1 MPFLGQRRPAPARG
15 APTPLAGRTPDSVL
29 LLRKWWPLAWAA
41 LHLGGVVAGG
51 SLPGPAPGAL
61 GTDPSAWGRALLLTP
76 LLACRTG
83 TPGLIAAGTAT
94 FTLAG
99 AWGWSERAARLARA
113 DAVAPDPWSPA
124 VPVAVDGAAL
134 LRVTGWSSPAAEGR
148 WRVPA
153 RVLAFHAL
161 PGAPGVVVPGDGML
175 LTGRGVA
182 PPVGGLVSGQVRAT
196 RPRGA
201 GIEGAFDY
209 RRHLAGRGLHWTGR
223 SDSLRSVPV
232 PVTDLAGRVGS
243 RWLEPLQDGIMGRLR
258 TLLPPRE
265 AALTGSVLLGARDPG
280 SRAASEPFADLGL
293 AHLFAVSGLHVGI
306 LLGLV
311 LAPARAAGAGAVGAA
326 LPVLLL
332 LPPYAVLTGLP
343 GSVVRAAGLATLAL
357 LAPCLGRRFDSLRG
371 LGLLYA
377 ASVAW
382 EPAAA
387 LDTGLRLS
395 YLAAGGILAV
405 SRATGGLRFGS
416 RRPWTWLGSGLGVT
430 LAAQWFTLP
439 VAAAAFGRISL
450 LSPVANLVAVPLFG
464 AAVWVIVAGLAA
476 SLLWLPAAQA
486 CGALAWL
493 QFRALAAGVTWAAG
507 RAGPWE
513 MGLPPPA
520 TWQVLVWM
528 LGGVLLL
535 AGLDRLRRAKR
546 PGAMLLL
553 LAVTAPAGL
562 ALSAAPTWL
571 AAARPSVV
579 LRQFDVGQGDCGL
592 LTFPDGWAVL
602 LDTGGVWGWQAVAT
616 GPGEREVVPWL
627 RRYGH
632 RQLDAVV
639 LTHGHGDHTG
649 GAPAIARAFA
659 VDRWYCGGRAAR
671 ALAGVVPAASITEG
685 PPEAPLHRWREW
697 EVVLMAAPAP
707 AGLKVDENDRSLVL
721 VLRQA
726 GQAQLV
732 WSGDLEEGGEH
743 RLLAA
748 RPDLGHAAVWKAGHH
763 GSSTSGSA
771 AWLERLRP
779 GLVLISCGVGNRYR
793 HPSHGPYVAGGDT
806 LAQYRSDLHGTITVT
821 WPAGGGAPRVRS
833 AWPRRAPSGLPRAH
847 PAGPLDTPSRRRL
860 TSRHGA
866 PARTGPTPGTGAAPH
881 TPPPDDAPGRTRRK

>member
-1 MPFLGQRRPAPARG
+1 M
-15 APTPLAGRTPDSVL
+15 T
-29 LLRKWWPLAWAA
+29 
-41 LHLGGVVAGG
+41 GG
-51 SLPGPAPGAL
+51 SLGGRAPGLL
-61 GTDPSAWGRALLLTP
+61 GRDPTGWGRSLLLTP
-76 LLACRTG
+76 LLACGTG
-83 TPGLIAAGTAT
+83 TPGLVVAGTAT

-99 AWGWSERAARLARA
+99 VWGWSERTARLARV

-124 VPVAVDGAAL
+124 APVAVDGAAL
-134 LRVTGWSSPAAEGR
+134 LRVTGWPSPAAEGR

-153 RVLAFHAL
+153 RVIAFHAS
-161 PGAPGVVVPGDGML
+161 PGRPLAVAPGDGL
-175 LTGRGVA
+175 LLAGRGA
-182 PPVGGLVSGQVRAT
+182 PPPVGSAVRGQLRAA

-223 SDSLRSVPV
+223 ADSLQAVPV
-232 PVTDLAGRVGS
+232 PGADLAG
-243 RWLEPLQDGIMGRLR
+243 WLGANGLGPLQVGIMDRLR

-306 LLGLV
+306 LVGLV
-311 LAPARAAGAGAVGAA
+311 LVPARALGAGAAGAA

-377 ASVAW
+377 TSIAW

-395 YLAAGGILAV
+395 YLAAGGILAT

-430 LAAQWFTLP
+430 LAAQWSTLP

-450 LSPVANLVAVPLFG
+450 LSPLANLLAVPLFG
-464 AAVWVIVAGLAA
+464 AAVWVIVAGLAS

-493 QFRALAAGVTWAAG
+493 LFRALAGAVTWAAG

-513 MGLPPPA
+513 MGLPPPSI
-520 TWQVLVWM
+520 WQVLVWL
-528 LGGVLLL
+528 LGSALLL

-546 PGAMLLL
+546 PAAMLLL

-562 ALSAAPTWL
+562 ALSAAPSWL
-571 AAARPSVV
+571 AAARPTVV

-592 LTFPDGWAVL
+592 LTFPDGWTVL
-602 LDTGGVWGWQAVAT
+602 LDTGGVWGWQPGAT
-616 GPGEREVVPWL
+616 GPVEREVVPWL
-627 RRYGH
+627 RRRGH
-632 RQLDAVV
+632 RRLDAVV
-639 LTHGHGDHTG
+639 LTHGHADHTG
-649 GAPAIARAFA
+649 GAPAIARSLQ
-659 VDRWYCGGRAAR
+659 VDRWFCGGRAAR

-685 PPEAPLHRWREW
+685 TPEAPLHRWRDW
-697 EVVLMAAPAP
+697 EVRLMAATAP
-707 AGLKVDENDRSLVL
+707 AGLKVDENDRSLVA

-726 GQAQLV
+726 GQVRLV

-748 RPDLGHAAVWKAGHH
+748 RPDLGQAEVWKAGHH
-763 GSSTSGSA
+763 GSNTSGSA

-779 GLVLISCGVGNRYR
+779 GLVLISCGVGNRYG

-806 LAQYRSDLHGTITVT
+806 LARYRSDLHGTVTVA
-821 WPAGGGAPRVRS
+821 WPAGGGPPRARS
-833 AWPRRAPSGLPRAH
+833 TWPRR
-847 PAGPLDTPSRRRL
+847 TRRGRL
-860 TSRHGA
+860 TPR
-866 PARTGPTPGTGAAPH
+866 RAA
-881 TPPPDDAPGRTRRK
+881 A

>member
-1 MPFLGQRRPAPARG
+1 M
-15 APTPLAGRTPDSVL
+15 
-29 LLRKWWPLAWAA
+29 
-41 LHLGGVVAGG
+41 
-51 SLPGPAPGAL
+51 
-61 GTDPSAWGRALLLTP
+61 LTP
-76 LLACRTG
+76 LLACGTG
-83 TPGLIAAGTAT
+83 TSGLVVAGTAT
-94 FTLAG
+94 FAMAS

-113 DAVAPDPWSPA
+113 DAVAPDLWSPA
-124 VPVAVDGAAL
+124 SSVTVDGQAL
-134 LRVTGWSSPAAEGR
+134 LRVTGWSTPAADGR
-148 WRVPA
+148 WRVPT
-153 RVLAFHAL
+153 RVLAFHA
-161 PGAPGVVVPGDGML
+161 PSVASAAVVAGDGLL
-175 LTGRGVA
+175 LTGRGGP
-182 PPVGGLVSGQVRAT
+182 PPVGGVIRGQVRAA

-223 SDSLRSVPV
+223 ADSLQAVPV
-232 PVTDLAGRVGS
+232 PGFDLAG
-243 RWLEPLQDGIMGRLR
+243 WLGATWLDPLQVGIMDRIA

-265 AALTGSVLLGARDPG
+265 ASLTGSVLLGARDPD

-306 LLGLV
+306 LVGLV
-311 LAPARAAGAGAVGAA
+311 LVPARSVGAGAVGAA

-357 LAPCLGRRFDSLRG
+357 LAPCLGRRFESLRG

-377 ASVAW
+377 ASIAW

-416 RRPWTWLGSGLGVT
+416 KRPWTWLGSGLGVT

-450 LSPVANLVAVPLFG
+450 LSPLANLVAVPVFG
-464 AAVWVIVAGLAA
+464 VAVWVIVAGLAA
-476 SLLWLPAAQA
+476 SVLWLPVAEA

-493 QFRALAAGVTWAAG
+493 QFRALAAGVTWTAG

-520 TWQVLVWM
+520 IWQVLVW
-528 LGGVLLL
+528 LVGSLVLLR
-535 AGLDRLRRAKR
+535 GLDRLRRARR

-562 ALSAAPTWL
+562 ALAAAPTWL
-571 AAARPSVV
+571 AAARPTVV

-592 LTFPDGWAVL
+592 LAFPDGWTVL
-602 LDTGGVWGWQAVAT
+602 LDTGGVWGRQTAAT
-616 GPGEREVVPWL
+616 GPAEREVMPWL

-632 RQLDAVV
+632 RRLDAVV
-639 LTHGHGDHTG
+639 LTHGHADHTG
-649 GAPAIARAFA
+649 GAPAIARAIA
-659 VDRWYCGGRAAR
+659 VDRWYCGGRAAK
-671 ALAGVVPAASITEG
+671 ALVGVVPTASITEG
-685 PPEAPLHRWREW
+685 SPDAPLHRWRDW
-697 EVVLMAAPAP
+697 EVLLMAAPAP

-721 VLRQA
+721 VVRQA
-726 GQAQLV
+726 SQTRLV

-748 RPDLGHAAVWKAGHH
+748 RPDLGPTEVWKAGHH
-763 GSSTSGSA
+763 GSNTSGSE
-771 AWLERLRP
+771 AWLDRLRP

-806 LAQYRSDLHGTITVT
+806 LAQVRSDLHGTVTVT
-821 WPAGGGAPRVRS
+821 WPAGGQPARARS
-833 AWPRRAPSGLPRAH
+833 TWPRPMRADRRRRIRR
-847 PAGPLDTPSRRRL
+847 GPLDTPSRRRL

>member
-1 MPFLGQRRPAPARG
+1 
-15 APTPLAGRTPDSVL
+15 
-29 LLRKWWPLAWAA
+29 LAWAA

-51 SLPGPAPGAL
+51 SLPGRAPDPW
-61 GTDPSAWGRALLLTP
+61 GTAPSAWGRSLLLTP
-76 LLACRTG
+76 LLACGTG
-83 TPGLIAAGTAT
+83 TPGLVAAGTAT
-94 FTLAG
+94 FALAG
-99 AWGWSERAARLARA
+99 AWGWSERTARLARA

-124 VPVAVDGAAL
+124 MLAVVDGDAL
-134 LRVTGWSSPAAEGR
+134 LRVTGWSSPAADGR

-153 RVLAFHAL
+153 RVLAFGAL
-161 PGAPGVVVPGDGML
+161 PGALVAVVPGDGML
-175 LTGRGVA
+175 LTGRGTP
-182 PPVGGLVSGQVRAT
+182 PPVGGLVRGHVRAA

-223 SDSLRSVPV
+223 ADSLRTVPV
-232 PVTDLAGRVGS
+232 PANDLAGRMGT
-243 RWLEPLQDGIMGRLR
+243 RWLEPLHDGIMERLR

-311 LAPARAAGAGAVGAA
+311 LVPARAAGAGAVGAA

-343 GSVVRAAGLATLAL
+343 GSVVRAAGLAALAL
-357 LAPCLGRRFDSLRG
+357 LAPCLGRRFDPLRG
-371 LGLLYA
+371 LGLLYG
-377 ASVAW
+377 ASIAW

-395 YLAAGGILAV
+395 YLAAGGILAT

-439 VAAAAFGRISL
+439 VAVAAFGRISL
-450 LSPVANLVAVPLFG
+450 LAPVANLAAVPLFG
-464 AAVWVIVAGLAA
+464 AAVWVTVTGLAA

-493 QFRALAAGVTWAAG
+493 QFRTLAASVTWAAG
-507 RAGPWE
+507 RAGAWE
-513 MGLPPPA
+513 IGLPPPA
-520 TWQVLVWM
+520 TWQVLVWL
-528 LGGVLLL
+528 LGGALLL
-535 AGLDRLRRAKR
+535 AGLVRLRRARR

-553 LAVTAPAGL
+553 LALTAPAGL
-562 ALSAAPTWL
+562 ALSAAPAWL
-571 AAARPSVV
+571 AAARPVVV

-602 LDTGGVWGWQAVAT
+602 VDTGGVRGWRAEAT

-627 RRYGH
+627 RRHG
-632 RQLDAVV
+632 RRRLDAVV
-639 LTHGHGDHTG
+639 LTHGHADHTG
-649 GAPAIARAFA
+649 GAPAVARAFA
-659 VDRWYCGGRAAR
+659 VNRWYCGGRAAR
-671 ALAGVVPAASITEG
+671 ALAGVVPAAAITEG
-685 PPEAPLHRWREW
+685 PPEAPLHRWRDW
-697 EVVLMAAPAP
+697 EVLLMAAPVP
-707 AGLKVDENDRSLVL
+707 AGLKVDENDRSLVV
-721 VLRQA
+721 VLLHA
-726 GQAQLV
+726 GRARLV
-732 WSGDLEEGGEH
+732 WSGDLEERGEH

-748 RPDLGHAAVWKAGHH
+748 RPDLGQAEVWKAGHH
-763 GSSTSGSA
+763 GSHTSGSA

-779 GLVLISCGVGNRYR
+779 HLVLISCGVGNRYR
-793 HPSHGPYVAGGDT
+793 HPSHGAYVAGGDT
-806 LAQYRSDLHGTITVT
+806 VAQYRSDLHGTVTVT
-821 WPAGGGAPRVRS
+821 WPAAGGPGRVR
-833 AWPRRAPSGLPRAH
+833 ATWPRRPRFASPRRASRIAAAP
-847 PAGPLDTPSRRRL
+847 RRGRL
-860 TSRHGA
+860 TPR
-866 PARTGPTPGTGAAPH
+866 RAA
-881 TPPPDDAPGRTRRK
+881 A